1 MAIKSF
7 LSPSFLSPSLLAA
20 LALRP
25 ALTLLP
31 RVPVEIRL
39 HEPETRPDDPRRLN
53 LFPGR
58 ALGEREFERLQAY
71 VDDRVAPLLA
81 SLAPGIVE
89 SLPCTFFG
97 SGADTRVRVQTGLAV
112 GAAGQLIRLFY
123 PIDQS
128 WTDLAAQAERDQD
141 TPLRD
146 GLYLVTIRSAV
157 EPIDD
162 PTNQEPCTRSEP
174 DPLRERRI
182 ETVCLLGL
190 QRISGSPRLMAM
202 PWQRAANRIGARL
215 LRESP
220 FREDSG
226 AVPLGLVKVVG
237 KLPVWFDPRAGRLL
251 AEPDAAAHTL
261 LAHTVAA
268 LETWQR
274 EHPAPLPNV
283 ATQTLAELLGLDYLP
298 AAGPLPAA
306 LLRDP
311 AGKTPTLAFLPADLQ
326 VELAPVPANT
336 IEGVVA
342 DELARGTVDL
352 IHGLGER
359 IRLLLAIPDL
369 DYRRDLFDLPQ
380 RDTRLEDEL
389 FRRAE
394 TATRAWQAWKAQWY
408 ALFHGLTAQQLQ
420 ALRAPLLIAT
430 APPDPEQYRMKLV
443 TDRSKTLPPAPAIM
457 TIHLAAA
464 VANRVELPEPYASH
478 LAEPH
483 PAPEDYDVVPDTQP
497 GDNGLFRQR
506 EDLRADI
513 RHLEAA
519 LDKSFRLLDE
529 VNDFLGLQRQ
539 QLDALTV
546 SFSALAGGVPGDG
559 LGAKLVRW
567 TTKANFV
574 PKIATTP
581 ENPS

>member
-1 MAIKSF
+1 MAT
-7 LSPSFLSPSLLAA
+7 PSFLSPSLLAA

-39 HEPETRPDDPRRLN
+39 HEPEKHPDDPRRLN

-81 SLAPGIVE
+81 SLEPGIVE
-89 SLPCTFFG
+89 GLPCTFFG
-97 SGADTRVRVQTGLAV
+97 SGADTRVRVQPGLAV

-123 PIDQS
+123 PLDQA

-141 TPLRD
+141 APLRD
-146 GLYLVTIRSAV
+146 GLFLVTLRSAV

-162 PTNQEPCTRSEP
+162 PTDQEPCTRTES

-190 QRISGSPRLMAM
+190 QRIAGSPRLMAM
-202 PWQRAANRIGARL
+202 PQARAANRIGARL
-215 LRESP
+215 LHESP

-251 AEPDAAAHTL
+251 AEPGAAAHTL

-342 DELARGTVDL
+342 DELSRGTVDL

-394 TATRAWQAWKAQWY
+394 TAARTYQAWKQQWY

-420 ALRAPLLIAT
+420 AVRAPLLIT
-430 APPDPEQYRMKLV
+430 KTPPDPDQYRMKLV
-443 TDRSKTLPPAPAIM
+443 IDRAKTLPPATVAPVVM
-457 TIHLAAA
+457 THVVAA
-464 VANRVELPEPYASH
+464 VANRVALPEPYASH

-483 PAPEDYDVVPDTQP
+483 PAPEDYDVVEDTQP

-519 LDKSFRLLDE
+519 LDKSFRLLEE

-574 PKIATTP
+574 PKVATTP
-581 ENPS
+581 EN